1 MRGRGEDLGRAAR
14 PGGMGPGQH
23 PLWPVNA
30 VRPDRAR
37 KGKVRG
43 HQKYD
48 LSTAAERCEISCDFK
63 PVPGAKMPIDEA
75 AVRRRCLEKRTHIG
89 MAGRVSHHPELRQT
103 VLVET
108 EETLRRYCQAAAQG
122 IRRAYEHR

>member
-1 MRGRGEDLGRAAR
+1 
-14 PGGMGPGQH
+14 MGPGQH
-23 PLWPVNA
+23 PLWPVYA
-30 VRPDRAR
+30 VRADRAR
-37 KGKVRG
+37 KGEVRG

-48 LSTAAERCEISCDFK
+48 LSTVAERGDVLCDFK

-75 AVRRRCLEKRTHIG
+75 AVRRRCLKQRSNIG
-89 MAGRVSHHPELRQT
+89 MSVRISHHPELRQT

>member
-1 MRGRGEDLGRAAR
+1 
-14 PGGMGPGQH
+14 MGPGQH
-23 PLWPVNA
+23 PLWPVNT
-30 VRPDRAR
+30 VRADRAR

-48 LSTAAERCEISCDFK
+48 LSTAAERGELLGDLK

-75 AVRRRCLEKRTHIG
+75 AVRRRCFEQGTHIG
-89 MAGRVSHHPELRQT
+89 MAVWVSHHPELRQT